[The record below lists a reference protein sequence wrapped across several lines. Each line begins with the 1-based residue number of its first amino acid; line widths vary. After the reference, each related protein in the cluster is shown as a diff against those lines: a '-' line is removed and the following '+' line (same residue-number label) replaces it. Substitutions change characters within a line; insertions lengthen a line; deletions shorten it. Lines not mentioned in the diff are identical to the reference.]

1 MHIFSVRTLTQAV
14 KDVLEG
20 ECILHM
26 QVRRELMPNLIAH
39 APYERLVAV
48 FPSFVEVNG

>member
-20 ECILHM
+20 EFPF
-26 QVRRELMPNLIAH
+26 VWARGRVSNLSKPPSGQHDA
-39 APYERLVAV
+39 RLGLNA
-48 FPSFVEVNG
+48 